1 MEFLPFTNIK
11 FGQLSGVGNI
21 LNNSDFP
28 LMRVEEMIL
37 IQAEGLAKSG
47 NDAQAIQVLENF
59 VKNYR
64 DPQYSVSGRGLSLA
78 DEIWFQRRVELW
90 GEGLVTGDMKRLGKP
105 LVRFHGAGTSNEPDA
120 FQFNLEAND
129 GWLNMR
135 FPQRETNTNFGIKNN
150 DGGVAPKIGNQPEL
164 RDGVTD

>member
-1 MEFLPFTNIK
+1 
-11 FGQLSGVGNI
+11 
-21 LNNSDFP
+21 
-28 LMRVEEMIL
+28 MIL

-59 VKNYR
+59 VKTYR
-64 DPQYSVSGRGLSLA
+64 DPEYSVNGRGLSLA

-90 GEGLVTGDMKRLGKP
+90 GEGFFTGDMKRLGKP
-105 LVRFHGAGTSNEPDA
+105 LVRFHGAGTTNEPDA

-135 FPQRETNTNFGIKNN
+135 FPQTEMNNNMAIVDNT
-150 DGGVAPKIGNQPEL
+150 GGSLPVAGQNPNL